1 VPKVVKQ
8 SVISDGLWLLI
19 LSIFAGAGQ
28 LIGVRLLTEISP
40 AEIFGQFSLILGII
54 ILIANGFVNPTMQAV
69 FTYYPKFS
77 KKGEVND
84 LWEITQSQVSRL
96 LFFLSPVLL
105 ILSIACLLFGYLT
118 IIDLIFVVFLIFFE
132 VLRLEHVT
140 FLNAKRSHKVS
151 SIWIVCDSWLR
162 PLFGAGVVYI
172 FDSSLTALLA
182 GSLVGAVL
190 SYFFVK
196 SFLDKDFKIRI
207 VKSKIEGNSLN
218 QEIWIYTLPLLPLG
232 IIGWISGMSD
242 RYIIG
247 GLLTATDVGLYVA
260 IYSLASKPILMMGSV
275 VESAIRPVYVAA
287 VIEKNFRQQN
297 KYIIAWGFLI
307 TAGVSVALLTAY
319 FFQSYIAR
327 LFLGESYRDAA
338 HLLPWIIAGNG
349 LLVLSYVA
357 NRICYTHKNTRAILV
372 TEFFGALISVG
383 VGILFI
389 YHYGLS
395 GAAIAVPIYFGAQCL
410 IAFLF
415 AKKHIKWKVKQY

>member
-1 VPKVVKQ
+1 MPKVVKQ

-28 LIGVRLLTEISP
+28 LIGIRFLTEISP
-40 AEIFGQFSLILGII
+40 AEIFGRYSLILGII

-96 LFFLSPVLL
+96 LFFLSPLLL

-118 IIDLIFVVFLIFFE
+118 IIDLFFVVFLIFFE

-162 PLFGAGVVYI
+162 PLFGAGIVYI

-207 VKSKIEGNSLN
+207 VKSKIEGHSLN

-242 RYIIG
+242 RYIVG

-287 VIEKNFRQQN
+287 VIEKNFKQQN
-297 KYIIAWGFLI
+297 KYIVAWSFLI

-383 VGILFI
+383 VGIIFI

>member
-1 VPKVVKQ
+1 MSKEIKQ
-8 SVISDGLWLLI
+8 SVISDGFWLLI
-19 LSIFAGAGQ
+19 LSVFAGIGQ
-28 LIGVRLLTEISP
+28 LIGIRFLTEISP
-40 AEIFGQFSLILGII
+40 AEIFGRYSLILGLI

-77 KKGEVND
+77 QSGEVHD
-84 LWEITQSQVSRL
+84 LWEIAQGQVSRL

-105 ILSIACLLFGYLT
+105 IIAIVCLIFDYLT
-118 IIDLIFVVFLIFFE
+118 IIDLFFVIFLIFFE

-151 SIWIVCDSWLR
+151 SIWIVLDSWLR
-162 PLFGAGVVYI
+162 PLFGAGFVYI
-172 FDSSLTALLA
+172 FESSLTFLLA
-182 GSLVGAVL
+182 GSLAGAVI

-196 SFLDKDFKIRI
+196 SFLDKEFKLRI
-207 VKSKIEGNSLN
+207 VKPKNEDNSLN
-218 QEIWIYTLPLLPLG
+218 KEIWLYTLPLLPLG

-247 GLLTATDVGLYVA
+247 GLLSATDVGLYVA

-275 VESAIRPVYVAA
+275 IESAVRPVYVSA
-287 VIEKNFRQQN
+287 VIERNFRQQN
-297 KYIIAWGFLI
+297 KYILSWSALI
-307 TAGVSVALLTAY
+307 IVGVSIAFFVAY

-327 LFLGESYRDAA
+327 VFLGESYRDVS

-372 TEFFGALISVG
+372 TEFYGALISVG
-383 VGILFI
+383 VGIIFI
-389 YHYGLS
+389 YRYGLN
-395 GAAIAVPIYFGAQCL
+395 GAALAVPIYFGAQCL

-415 AKKHIKWKVKQY
+415 ARKHIIWKVK